1 MDDRDMK
8 HTLCSQIIHY
18 KKTEAIL
25 WVSDFVVHDFIVA
38 REIAMFSI
46 RENTLIY
53 LACYVRLAPPE
64 DVNMG
69 Y

>member
-1 MDDRDMK
+1 MDDRNMK

-18 KKTEAIL
+18 KRTEAIL
-25 WVSDFVVHDFIVA
+25 RVSIFVVHDFIVA

-53 LACYVRLAPPE
+53 LGCYVGLAPPE
-64 DVNMG
+64 DANMG